1 MTNMITQCTCKIK
14 ITRPVVRDEIIKIT
28 PSGVCVGPGC
38 SIFVCSKD
46 TNDLIQV
53 SAPGRVLRSYILYM
67 KYPSTVCISKD
78 GKKLAVFNCD
88 VGDV

>member
-14 ITRPVVRDEIIKIT
+14 FKKIT
-28 PSGVCVGPGC
+28 PIGVCVGPGC

-46 TNDLIQV
+46 THSLVQV
-53 SAPGRVLRSYILYM
+53 SAPGRVLGSYILYM

-88 VGDV
+88 VGNV